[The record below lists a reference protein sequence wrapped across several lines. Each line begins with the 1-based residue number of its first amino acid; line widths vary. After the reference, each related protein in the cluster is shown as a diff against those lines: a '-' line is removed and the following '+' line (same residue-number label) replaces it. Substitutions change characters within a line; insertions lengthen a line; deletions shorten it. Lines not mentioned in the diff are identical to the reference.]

1 MAFGFGA
8 RKSVLKEIAVNES
21 LLVVA
26 TAFFS
31 LLLAGLRMATPMVFA
46 SMGGMM
52 SERSGVVNIALE
64 GFMLTGAFTASVA
77 AYFMHSAWMGWA
89 FAIIAGCFIGAL
101 YAFFVIELKA
111 DQIVTGTA
119 LNILTVGAMPFLT
132 KILFS
137 STGSTP
143 SLPLADRFSFEPV
156 VLAFTLVGV
165 LTYWFYQTHSGLWL
179 QFAGEHPAAL
189 SAAGV
194 NVRKVR
200 WFGVIASGAF
210 AAMGGASLSTFLAS
224 SYSPL
229 MTGGRGYMALAA
241 LIFGRWKPLPT
252 LAACLFFGITDA
264 LQIRLQG
271 VHLNGIEIPVQF
283 IQILP
288 YIVTIIALAGFFGKS
303 EAPRSLGKVL
313 E

>member
-1 MAFGFGA
+1 M
-8 RKSVLKEIAVNES
+8 SDTLLIVLS
-21 LLVVA
+21 LL
-26 TAFFS
+26 F
-31 LLLAGLRMATPMVFA
+31 AGLRMATPMIFA
-46 SMGGMM
+46 SMGGLM

-64 GFMLTGAFTASVA
+64 GFMLTGAFAAAVVA
-77 AYFMHSAWMGWA
+77 YYSQSAWAGWGMA
-89 FAIIAGCFIGAL
+89 LVAGSLIGAV

-119 LNILTVGAMPFLT
+119 INILTVGVMPFLT
-132 KILFS
+132 KILFN

-143 SLPLADRFSFEPV
+143 GIGLEDRFSFEPTLMAF
-156 VLAFTLVGV
+156 VLVAGI
-165 LTYWFYQTHSGLWL
+165 TYWFYQTHSGLWL
-179 QFAGEHPAAL
+179 QFAGEHPEAL
-189 SAAGV
+189 ESAGV

-200 WFGVIASGAF
+200 WLSVITSGAM

-229 MTGGRGYMALAA
+229 MTGGRGFMALAA

-252 LAACLFFGITDA
+252 MAACLFFGITDA

-271 VHLNGIEIPVQF
+271 VAINGVVVPVQF
-283 IQILP
+283 IQVLP
-288 YIVTIIALAGFFGKS
+288 YVVTIIALAGFFGKS
-303 EAPRSLGKVL
+303 EAPKSLGKVL

>member
-1 MAFGFGA
+1 M
-8 RKSVLKEIAVNES
+8 SEN
-21 LLVVA
+21 LLVI
-26 TAFFS
+26 FS
-31 LLLAGLRMATPMVFA
+31 LLLAGLRMATPMIFA
-46 SMGGMM
+46 SMGGLM

-64 GFMLTGAFTASVA
+64 GFMLTGAFVA
-77 AYFMHSAWMGWA
+77 AVVAYYTKSAWAGWC
-89 FAIIAGCFIGAL
+89 FAIIAGCLMGAL

-119 LNILTVGAMPFLT
+119 INILTVGVMPFLT
-132 KILFS
+132 KILFN

-143 SLPLADRFSFEPV
+143 GIDIDHRFSFEPIV
-156 VLAFTLVGV
+156 MAFFLVAG

-179 QFAGEHPAAL
+179 QFAGEHPEAL
-189 SAAGV
+189 SSAGIS
-194 NVRKVR
+194 VRKVR
-200 WFGVIASGAF
+200 WLSVITSGAF

-229 MTGGRGYMALAA
+229 MTGGRGFMALAA

-271 VHLNGIEIPVQF
+271 VSINGIVVPVQF

-288 YIVTIIALAGFFGKS
+288 YVVTIIALAGFFGKS
-303 EAPRSLGKVL
+303 EAPKSLGKVL

>member
-1 MAFGFGA
+1 M
-8 RKSVLKEIAVNES
+8 SDM
-21 LLVVA
+21 LLVVL
-26 TAFFS
+26 S
-31 LLLAGLRMATPMVFA
+31 LLLAGLRMATPMIFA

-64 GFMLTGAFTASVA
+64 GFMLTGAFAAAVVA
-77 AYFMHSAWMGWA
+77 YYLESAWAGWGVA
-89 FAIIAGCFIGAL
+89 LIAGSLIGAL

-119 LNILTVGAMPFLT
+119 INILTVGVMPFLT
-132 KILFS
+132 KILFN

-143 SLPLADRFSFEPV
+143 GIGLEDRFSFEPT
-156 VLAFTLVGV
+156 LMAFILVAG

-179 QFAGEHPAAL
+179 QFAGEHPEAL
-189 SAAGV
+189 ASAGV
-194 NVRKVR
+194 SVRKVR
-200 WFGVIASGAF
+200 WFSVIASGAM

-224 SYSPL
+224 SYSPM
-229 MTGGRGYMALAA
+229 MTGGRGFMALAA

-271 VHLNGIEIPVQF
+271 VSVGGVEVPVQF

-288 YIVTIIALAGFFGKS
+288 YVVTIIALAGFFGKS
-303 EAPRSLGKVL
+303 EAPKSLGKV
-313 E
+313 

>member
-1 MAFGFGA
+1 MSEYLLFT
-8 RKSVLKEIAVNES
+8 IS
-21 LLVVA
+21 LS
-26 TAFFS
+26 F
-31 LLLAGLRMATPMVFA
+31 AGIRMATPMIFA
-46 SMGGMM
+46 AMGGLM

-64 GFMLTGAFTASVA
+64 GFMLTGAFAAAVA
-77 AYFMHSAWMGWA
+77 AYYTHSGWVGWA
-89 FAIIAGCFIGAL
+89 TAIVAGCLMGIL

-111 DQIVTGTA
+111 DQIITGTA
-119 LNILTVGAMPFLT
+119 FNILTVGAMPFLT
-132 KILFS
+132 KIIFN

-143 SLPLADRFSFEPV
+143 SLPLSERFSFEPV
-156 VLAFTLVGV
+156 AMAFFLVGV
-165 LTYWFYQTHSGLWL
+165 LTYWLYQTHSGLWL
-179 QFAGEHPAAL
+179 QFAGEHPQAL
-189 SAAGV
+189 ASAGV
-194 NVRKVR
+194 SVRKVR
-200 WFGVIASGAF
+200 WLSIIASGAF
-210 AAMGGASLSTFLAS
+210 ASMGGASLSTFLAS

-271 VHLNGIEIPVQF
+271 VSIGGVEVPVQF

-288 YIVTIIALAGFFGKS
+288 YVVTIIALAGFFGKS
-303 EAPRSLGKVL
+303 EAPKYLGKVL

>member
-1 MAFGFGA
+1 M
-8 RKSVLKEIAVNES
+8 SDM
-21 LLVVA
+21 LLVVL
-26 TAFFS
+26 S
-31 LLLAGLRMATPMVFA
+31 LLLAGLRMATPMIFA

-64 GFMLTGAFTASVA
+64 GFMLTGAFAAAVVA
-77 AYFMHSAWMGWA
+77 YYLESAWAGWGVA
-89 FAIIAGCFIGAL
+89 LIAGSLIGAL

-119 LNILTVGAMPFLT
+119 INILTVGVIPFLT
-132 KILFS
+132 KILFN

-143 SLPLADRFSFEPV
+143 GIGLEDRFSFEPT
-156 VLAFTLVGV
+156 LMAFILVAG

-179 QFAGEHPAAL
+179 QFAGEHPEAL
-189 SAAGV
+189 ASAGV
-194 NVRKVR
+194 SVRKVR
-200 WFGVIASGAF
+200 WFSVIASGAM

-224 SYSPL
+224 SYSPM
-229 MTGGRGYMALAA
+229 MTGGRGFMALAA
-241 LIFGRWKPLPT
+241 LIFDRWKPLPT

-271 VHLNGIEIPVQF
+271 VSVGGVEVPVQF

-288 YIVTIIALAGFFGKS
+288 YVVTIIALAGFFGKS
-303 EAPRSLGKVL
+303 EAPKSLGKV
-313 E
+313 